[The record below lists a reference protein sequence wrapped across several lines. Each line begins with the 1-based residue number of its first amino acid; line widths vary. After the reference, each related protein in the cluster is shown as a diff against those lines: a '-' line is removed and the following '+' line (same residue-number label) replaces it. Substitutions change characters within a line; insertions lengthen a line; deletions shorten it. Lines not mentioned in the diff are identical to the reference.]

1 MTRFLAVAL
10 FITCS
15 CMAIFA
21 ESADN
26 HTPLPY
32 GEDEFYTWQ
41 KDLRRAE
48 IITFGSL
55 PFVTFMSSIYYDI
68 YRYYDHDQDDAYLP
82 WPLKKDNAV
91 PMSEDEQI
99 NILKASIGIAI
110 GVAIFDYGFRAIRR
124 AIRKSRIDRA
134 NRDMVQ
140 PITIDELDEPA
151 IPAVDKDTELESPK
165 AEEAPKA
172 PEAGTQDGE
181 GQGTGLDDGSF
192 RNEPALQDGD

>member
-1 MTRFLAVAL
+1 MTRFLAAVL
-10 FITCS
+10 FILCS
-15 CMAIFA
+15 CQAIVGQTTD
-21 ESADN
+21 S

-68 YRYYDHDQDDAYLP
+68 YRYYDHDQDDTYLP

-124 AIRKSRIDRA
+124 AIRKSKIDRA
-134 NRDMVQ
+134 NREMVQ
-140 PITIDELDEPA
+140 PIKIEEIDEPA
-151 IPAVDKDTELESPK
+151 TIPADSGPALDGPADGSPRDGDV
-165 AEEAPKA
+165 PQD
-172 PEAGTQDGE
+172 GTQDGSIR
-181 GQGTGLDDGSF
+181 D
-192 RNEPALQDGD
+192 EPVMQDID